1 MNRFEQAKKQY
12 AAIGVDAEGAIER
25 LREVPISVHCWQGDD
40 VLGFDGPD
48 SLSGGIQ
55 TTGNYPGRA
64 TGPEELMEDTF
75 CDVIIKGVGFL
86 GNASFKTYL
95 FSVAKNKAFAEMRR
109 RGKNCDI
116 AAAESYGERY
126 VEASFADS
134 ERSRIIARALGRLN
148 RDHRT
153 VIYLLYFENMS
164 YKEIGRVM
172 KKTEKQVNNLAYRAK
187 RALREI
193 FEKDGLTYEELI

>member
-1 MNRFEQAKKQY
+1 KGVRGSTYTSEEETMDKDFECYKRYLDGDESGIDELLLRYGAKLISFIYRFTNDEELA
-12 AAIGVDAEGAIER
+12 
-25 LREVPISVHCWQGDD
+25 
-40 VLGFDGPD
+40 
-48 SLSGGIQ
+48 
-55 TTGNYPGRA
+55 
-64 TGPEELMEDTF
+64 EELMEDTF